1 MAALLAG
8 LIALL
13 TGCGSHEGSAEG
25 ADRPEEGAAV
35 LKVESPL
42 RAPVW
47 SPGEQAV
54 FALGQDGRRLVK
66 VDVTGGGF
74 TPDERRPEAVA
85 SSQKLDGAAGENLA
99 LERDRAPD
107 KIYVPIPDRDE
118 IYVSEKDDLLKVQTF
133 EAGESPA
140 QVALGRSSGT
150 LFALSEDGSTV
161 TAVDL
166 VGKEVV
172 AQIRVDG
179 GEGANLGISE
189 VKGERGL
196 WVAGSVGVGF
206 YEGSSFERLA
216 RTPID
221 AGVLAVSDLTPERA
235 YASEASPRRIVAI
248 QLNSGHLEVVAEAG
262 VDGKVTHL
270 APEKGRL
277 YAVTPNRILV
287 LDPEN
292 LRTLE
297 TLEFDRFLDRE
308 ALERAEPS
316 GLAVGGKN
324 LYLTF
329 EGEPFLVQIEKP

>member
-1 MAALLAG
+1 M
-8 LIALL
+8 
-13 TGCGSHEGSAEG
+13 TGCGSEEGPAA
-25 ADRPEEGAAV
+25 ADRPEKGVAV
-35 LKVESPL
+35 LKVETPL
-42 RAPVW
+42 RAPTW
-47 SPGEQAV
+47 SLGEQAV
-54 FALGQDGRRLVK
+54 FAVGQDGRRLVK

-99 LERDRAPD
+99 LERDRTPD
-107 KIYVPIPDRDE
+107 KIYVPIPDRHE
-118 IYVSEKDDLLKVQTF
+118 VYVSEKDDLLKVQTF

-179 GEGANLGISE
+179 GEGANIGTSE

-196 WVAGSVGVGF
+196 WVASSDGVGF
-206 YEGSSFERLA
+206 YEGSSCERLA

-221 AGVLAVSDLTPERA
+221 AGALAVSDVSPERA
-235 YASEASPRRIVAI
+235 YVSDASSRRIVAI

-262 VDGKVTHL
+262 VDGQVTHL
-270 APEKGRL
+270 AAEKGRL
-277 YAVTPNRILV
+277 YAVTSNRILV

-297 TLEFDRFLDRE
+297 TVEFDRFLDRE

-316 GLAVGGKN
+316 GLAVGEKN

>member
-1 MAALLAG
+1 MRSKTTVPLLRNSWAIAALLAG

-13 TGCGSHEGSAEG
+13 TGCGSEEGSAA
-25 ADRPEEGAAV
+25 ADRPEKEVAV
-35 LKVESPL
+35 LKVETPL
-42 RAPVW
+42 RAPTW
-47 SPGEQAV
+47 SLGEQAV
-54 FALGQDGRRLVK
+54 FAVGQDGRRLVK

-99 LERDRAPD
+99 LERDRTPD
-107 KIYVPIPDRDE
+107 KIYVPIPDRHE
-118 IYVSEKDDLLKVQTF
+118 VYVSEKDDLLKVQTF

-179 GEGANLGISE
+179 GEGANIGTSE

-196 WVAGSVGVGF
+196 WVASSDGVGF

-221 AGVLAVSDLTPERA
+221 AGALAVSDVSPERA
-235 YASEASPRRIVAI
+235 YVSDASSRRIVGI
-248 QLNSGHLEVVAEAG
+248 QLNSGHLEV
-262 VDGKVTHL
+262 L
-270 APEKGRL
+270 A
-277 YAVTPNRILV
+277 
-287 LDPEN
+287 
-292 LRTLE
+292 
-297 TLEFDRFLDRE
+297 
-308 ALERAEPS
+308 
-316 GLAVGGKN
+316 
-324 LYLTF
+324 
-329 EGEPFLVQIEKP
+329 

>member
-1 MAALLAG
+1 M
-8 LIALL
+8 
-13 TGCGSHEGSAEG
+13 TGCGSDEGLAGG
-25 ADRPEEGAAV
+25 ADRSEEGVAV
-35 LKVESPL
+35 LKVETPL
-42 RAPVW
+42 RAPTW
-47 SPGEQAV
+47 SLGEQAV
-54 FALGQDGRRLVK
+54 FAVGQDGRRLVK

-99 LERDRAPD
+99 LERDRTPD
-107 KIYVPIPDRDE
+107 KIYVPIPDRHE
-118 IYVSEKDDLLKVQTF
+118 VYVSEKDDLLKVQTF

-179 GEGANLGISE
+179 GEGANIGTSE

-196 WVAGSVGVGF
+196 WVASSDGVGF

-221 AGVLAVSDLTPERA
+221 AGALAVSDVSPERA
-235 YASEASPRRIVAI
+235 YVSDASSRRIVAI

-262 VDGKVTHL
+262 VDGQVTHL
-270 APEKGRL
+270 AAEKGRL
-277 YAVTPNRILV
+277 YAVTSNRILV
-287 LDPEN
+287 LDPGN

-297 TLEFDRFLDRE
+297 TVEFDRILDRE
-308 ALERAEPS
+308 AIEQAEQS
-316 GLAVGGKN
+316 GLAVGEKN

-329 EGEPFLVQIEKP
+329 EGEPCLV